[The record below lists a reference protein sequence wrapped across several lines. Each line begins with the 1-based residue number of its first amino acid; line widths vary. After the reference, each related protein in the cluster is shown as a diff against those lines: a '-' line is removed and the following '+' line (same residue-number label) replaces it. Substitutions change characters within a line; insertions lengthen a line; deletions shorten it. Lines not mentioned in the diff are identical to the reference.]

1 MSASRLLQLL
11 EQSGMLEKSLIAEL
25 RKQVAESKYKV
36 SAESVAKILV
46 DKGHLTKF
54 QATKLVGQATE
65 EEEAAERVRGP
76 RTRSTDPTPAK
87 ANPPEEEELG
97 LAPEDAAE
105 LGISPSGPASKGGR
119 PSAGRRPVR
128 MPLRTT
134 MLSCWKMP
142 RVPRMPTMA

>member
-11 EQSGMLEKSLIAEL
+11 EQSGMLEKSLLTEL

-65 EEEAAERVRGP
+65 EEEAAERAKGP
-76 RTRSTDPTPAK
+76 RTRSTDPAPAK

-105 LGISPSGPASKGGR
+105 LGISPSRSSVERWSALRRGNLPQECPSGR
-119 PSAGRRPVR
+119 RCCPAGRCRECR
-128 MPLRTT
+128 
-134 MLSCWKMP
+134 
-142 RVPRMPTMA
+142 